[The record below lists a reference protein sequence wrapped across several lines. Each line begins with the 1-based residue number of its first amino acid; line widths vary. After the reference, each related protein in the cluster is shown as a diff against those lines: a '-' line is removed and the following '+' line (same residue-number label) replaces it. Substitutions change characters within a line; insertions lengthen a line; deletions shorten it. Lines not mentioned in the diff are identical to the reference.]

1 MQRDVI
7 LICGQTGSG
16 KSYYA
21 KKIVKNIPRCLVIDA
36 GFREF
41 ENTIFFDNVDDLI
54 EALQKRNAETD
65 KDVCFNFGITPFPD
79 EYEAIFDIAIACG
92 NLTLVLEES
101 DRFDEKIFSY
111 QDIITRGRHYGVS
124 ILAIAPHPY
133 NFPKDLRR
141 QLTEVI
147 SFRQTEESDLDYLSD
162 VIGPEIY
169 QVRDFQRDSFK
180 YLRWTP
186 ENGISIHVNS

>member
-1 MQRDVI
+1 MQREVR

-16 KSYYA
+16 KTHFA
-21 KKIVKNIPRCLVIDA
+21 REIVKSLPRCLVIDS
-36 GFREF
+36 GFQEF
-41 ENTIFFDNVDDLI
+41 ENTIFFDNIESLI
-54 EALQKRNAETD
+54 SSLKDRSAETD
-65 KDVCFNFGITPFPD
+65 KEARFNLGYTPLPY
-79 EYEAIFDIAIACG
+79 EYESMFDIAIACG
-92 NLTLVLEES
+92 NLTLVLEEA

-111 QDIITRGRHYGVS
+111 QDIITRGRHYGIS

-162 VIGPEIY
+162 VIGEEIY
-169 QVRDFQRDSFK
+169 QVRDFPRDSFK
-180 YLRWTP
+180 YLKWTP
-186 ENGISIHVNS
+186 ETGVKIYANS